1 MDGEVESFSQPIET
15 STCASPPVAKK
26 RTRNYSETLWPKR
39 VKREAANTVFAM
51 SEGAW
56 DTLEAVNIQGNKYNY
71 LQHHECDF
79 DLTLCTSTFTIKS
92 NNFEMNLPCRPVQK
106 ELFLKAKFLYEQV
119 IALPNMKTDTDHK
132 ITCYARA
139 AREANSESDGEDI
152 PEPAILP
159 AFNDIE

>member
-1 MDGEVESFSQPIET
+1 MPLYRLPRRGPKIIVKHCGP
-15 STCASPPVAKK
+15 K
-26 RTRNYSETLWPKR
+26 SEKGSN
-39 VKREAANTVFAM
+39 KH
-51 SEGAW
+51 SICEGAW
-56 DTLEAVNIQGNKYNY
+56 DTLEAVNNQGNKYNY

-92 NNFEMNLPCRPVQK
+92 NNFEVNLPCRPVQK

-119 IALPNMKTDTDHK
+119 IALPSMKTNTDHW

-152 PEPAILP
+152 PDPSILP
-159 AFNDIE
+159 AFNPLGAPAV